1 MSPNDRVY
9 IHELIDITGH
19 NRARYQHHMTANWC
33 PIAREERNQLCYGV
47 WSTIGS
53 TGAWPQVVNMWELPG
68 WDGLVANL
76 EHETGGGRDQDPS
89 LAKWWAEAASM
100 RRGGFD
106 RILVP
111 EPWTSPI
118 ETLCQLGAGG
128 AAYAHEIVTVSAGL
142 APKFLA
148 EIAEVSDDLYDCS
161 ATLIGAW
168 RVAGVNDSEAV
179 LLWSLGSW
187 SDWAAM
193 EQAWLNPSG
202 PLDTWR
208 SRCIELGA
216 DWRRTALV
224 DSPLA
229 PLRTGRQPQVS
240 DRLPLDQ
247 M

>member
-1 MSPNDRVY
+1 MSQIDPGQNTPGQNAPAQNTARQNDRVY

-100 RRGGFD
+100 RSGGLD

-118 ETLCQLGAGG
+118 ETLCHDGAGG
-128 AAYAHEIVTVSAGL
+128 AVYAHEIVSV
-142 APKFLA
+142 AP
-148 EIAEVSDDLYDCS
+148 
-161 ATLIGAW
+161 G
-168 RVAGVNDSEAV
+168 
-179 LLWSLGSW
+179 
-187 SDWAAM
+187 
-193 EQAWLNPSG
+193 
-202 PLDTWR
+202 
-208 SRCIELGA
+208 
-216 DWRRTALV
+216 
-224 DSPLA
+224 LA
-229 PLRTGRQPQVS
+229 PLRTGRQP
-240 DRLPLDQ
+240 R
-247 M
+247 

>member
-1 MSPNDRVY
+1 MNDRVY
-9 IHELIDITGH
+9 IHELVDVIGH

-33 PIAREERNQLCYGV
+33 PVAREERDQLCYGV

-53 TGAWPQVVNMWELPG
+53 TGAWPQVVNMWELRG

-76 EHETGGGRDQDPS
+76 EHETSQGRDQDPS
-89 LAKWWAEAASM
+89 LARWWAEAASM

-118 ETLCQLGAGG
+118 DELCAEGAGG
-128 AAYAHEIVTVSAGL
+128 AVYAHELVTV
-142 APKFLA
+142 APGDADTFLTEMA
-148 EIAEVSDDLYDCS
+148 QVSSDLYDCD

-168 RVAGVNDSEAV
+168 RVAGVNGSEAV

-193 EQAWLNPSG
+193 EQSWLEPRGVLAAWR
-202 PLDTWR
+202 D
-208 SRCIELGA
+208 RCIELGA
-216 DWRRTALV
+216 DWHRSALV
-224 DSPLA
+224 DSPLS
-229 PLRTGRQPQVS
+229 PMRTGRQPQES
-240 DRLPLDQ
+240 DRRPLDEFP
-247 M
+247 